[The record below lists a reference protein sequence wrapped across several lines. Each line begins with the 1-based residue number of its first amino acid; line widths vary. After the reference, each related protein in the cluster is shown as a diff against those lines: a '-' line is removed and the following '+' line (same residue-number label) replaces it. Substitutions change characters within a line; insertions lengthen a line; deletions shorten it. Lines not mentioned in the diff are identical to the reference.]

1 MLATRTSHCAPL
13 WEVWVIALTPCSSTP
28 SVQSVHVFID
38 RSVISAIA
46 SNETAITAWT
56 HPVAG
61 SVALGLF
68 AEGGAAD
75 VELEVWTMGSIL

>member
-1 MLATRTSHCAPL
+1 MLATRTNLSLCSTMEGTGYSTNL
-13 WEVWVIALTPCSSTP
+13 VLTRAE
-28 SVQSVHVFID
+28 QSVHVFID

-56 HPVAG
+56 HPAAG
-61 SVALGLF
+61 SVAVGLF

-75 VELEVWTMGSIL
+75 VELEVWAMGSIL